1 MSGKSVVYVIV
12 LLSLSLFFFANNGG
26 CTRNTS
32 SIEGIDVTEMKV
44 KEVVLEPNSGN
55 PIVIIQDLYEN
66 VSLSIWIGAS
76 EAFAIAT
83 KMEEINFYRPMTHD
97 LMRNILK
104 EVKVSVIRV
113 IITDLKDDTYFAVI
127 VIRYRGRELVVD
139 SRPSDAIALALRTN
153 APIFV
158 STHLLNSR
166 GVWEKLENI

>member
-1 MSGKSVVYVIV
+1 
-12 LLSLSLFFFANNGG
+12 
-26 CTRNTS
+26 
-32 SIEGIDVTEMKV
+32 
-44 KEVVLEPNSGN
+44 
-55 PIVIIQDLYEN
+55 
-66 VSLSIWIGAS
+66 
-76 EAFAIAT
+76 
-83 KMEEINFYRPMTHD
+83 
-97 LMRNILK
+97 MRNILK

>member
-1 MSGKSVVYVIV
+1 MSAKRIVYALL
-12 LLSLSLFFFANNGG
+12 LLSLPLFFFAYSGG
-26 CTRNTS
+26 CTRNSS
-32 SIEGIDVTEMKV
+32 SIEDLDVTEMKV

-97 LMRNILK
+97 LMRNILR

-113 IITDLKDDTYFAVI
+113 IITELKDDTYFAVI
-127 VIRYRGRELVVD
+127 VIRYRGKELVVD

-153 APIFV
+153 APIFI
-158 STHLLNSR
+158 STELLNSR